1 MDQWIMRK
9 HGQHGIGPAT
19 LQSGGAQHR
28 HKLCAQEEFLR
39 PHIVLIAR
47 EVRIGDHLTLD
58 AAGKGVVNPQSLR
71 ASITFY

>member
-9 HGQHGIGPAT
+9 HCQHGIGPAT

-28 HKLCAQEEFLR
+28 QKLCAQEQHE
-39 PHIVLIAR
+39 IIEYIAE
-47 EVRIGDHLTLD
+47 EVRIGDHLALD